1 MWIELFS
8 IMIELK
14 QWEHCLQSE
23 TIRTGMTYLLDDFNK
38 LYKTKNI
45 WRFSLFKL
53 KIKIWQ
59 INKEK
64 FRAKRERWNSG
75 VVTVEQPLQDGVAQG
90 AVHSLCGK
98 KYSQGT

>member
-23 TIRTGMTYLLDDFNK
+23 TIRTGMTYSLDDFNE

-53 KIKIWQ
+53 KKKKFDKKIKISLGS
-59 INKEK
+59 NESV
-64 FRAKRERWNSG
+64 E
-75 VVTVEQPLQDGVAQG
+75 TVA
-90 AVHSLCGK
+90 
-98 KYSQGT
+98 